1 MTRRPSPFR
10 PADVTKDA
18 QIRYRVEP
26 RDIPAIKA
34 ARRMHLS
41 LEEFRAKLPEL
52 LSRGFPPADPT
63 TGMFF
68 LPAIDEWME
77 ARTGLTTATAQRD
90 DSAVINERLGSVP
103 WGT

>member
-1 MTRRPSPFR
+1 MTHAPSP
-10 PADVTKDA
+10 A

-52 LSRGFPPADPT
+52 LSRGFPSADPT
-63 TGMFF
+63 TGMYF
-68 LPAIDEWME
+68 LPAIDKWME
-77 ARTGLTTATAQRD
+77 ARTSLTAATAERD
-90 DSAVINERLGSVP
+90 DSVINERLGSVP

>member
-1 MTRRPSPFR
+1 MGRPQGPQAMTHAPSP
-10 PADVTKDA
+10 A

-41 LEEFRAKLPEL
+41 LEAFRAKLPEL
-52 LSRGFPPADPT
+52 LSRGFPSADPT
-63 TGMFF
+63 TGMYF
-68 LPAIDEWME
+68 LPAIDKWME
-77 ARTGLTTATAQRD
+77 ARTSLTAATAERD
-90 DSAVINERLGSVP
+90 DSVINERLGSVP

>member
-1 MTRRPSPFR
+1 MTHAPSP
-10 PADVTKDA
+10 A

-41 LEEFRAKLPEL
+41 LEAFRAKLPEL
-52 LSRGFPPADPT
+52 LSRGFPSADPT
-63 TGMFF
+63 TGMYF
-68 LPAIDEWME
+68 LPAIDKWME
-77 ARTGLTTATAQRD
+77 ARTSLTAATAERD
-90 DSAVINERLGSVP
+90 DSVINERVGSVP

>member
-1 MTRRPSPFR
+1 MTHAPSP
-10 PADVTKDA
+10 A

-41 LEEFRAKLPEL
+41 LEAFRAKLPEL
-52 LSRGFPPADPT
+52 LSRGFPSADPT
-63 TGMFF
+63 TGMYF
-68 LPAIDEWME
+68 LPAIDKWME
-77 ARTGLTTATAQRD
+77 ARTSLTAATAERD
-90 DSAVINERLGSVP
+90 DSVINERLGSVP

>member
-1 MTRRPSPFR
+1 MTHAPSP
-10 PADVTKDA
+10 A

-52 LSRGFPPADPT
+52 LSRGFPSADPT
-63 TGMFF
+63 TGMYF
-68 LPAIDEWME
+68 LPAIDKWME
-77 ARTGLTTATAQRD
+77 ARTSLTAATAERD
-90 DSAVINERLGSVP
+90 DSVINERVGSVP